1 MDELS
6 LPTLAR
12 VTVEQFR
19 RTHELSPRGAADL
32 VSELTVAL
40 LTVVRHERRQ
50 CAALCEARGRLWD
63 GTATRE
69 QTPPSLRHEAELR
82 GREAAYLA
90 DAITER
96 GEPAPPG

>member
-12 VTVEQFR
+12 ATVDQFR
-19 RTHELSPRGAADL
+19 RTHELSPSAAADL
-32 VSELTVAL
+32 VSDLTLAL

-63 GTATRE
+63 GTAARE
-69 QTPPSLRHEAELR
+69 QTPPGLRHEAELR
-82 GREAAYLA
+82 AREAVYLA
-90 DAITER
+90 DAITDR